1 MSCQCKICGLI
12 FKNNIPNAFHLSKM
26 HNLSIQEYYDK
37 FYKKENEGVCLN
49 CGKNTHFKRF
59 IDGYYKFCSYKCAGN
74 YKETIDKRKN
84 TNIERY
90 GVEAPLQN
98 KDIFN
103 KAKETIIKKYN
114 VENISQNKEIKEKK
128 IKTTMEHY
136 GVINP
141 FNIDRVK
148 EHCREKAKIKGKLKK
163 FYFKKYCSYYK
174 TGTIIDFN
182 DGLITIHC
190 NNCNNT
196 STMSQHLFF
205 VRLKRKH
212 EPCLICNKLTAP
224 VSYKEKE
231 LYSIISENYN
241 GLIIRNNRKII
252 PPQELDFYLPEINLA
267 IEFNGTYWH
276 ADKRFYKADDMLIHG
291 SAQYIWSRDK
301 NKQIECNK
309 RGIRLISIAEYDF
322 DIDKEN
328 VIKLLLKEIKN
339 MDNNW
344 QQISLLEAKFFTQS
358 GKFKAIQEIDPFA
371 MEEQRFVSKEDVGIR
386 FKFKM
391 VMSDPA
397 KYFIYPV
404 VDGKPATVE
413 EFKEAA
419 GITEI

>member
-1 MSCQCKICGLI
+1 MHICKICNKK
-12 FKNNIPNAFHLSKM
+12 FNSHIPSAFHLTKM
-26 HNLSIQEYYDK
+26 HNMTIKDYYDK
-37 FYKKENEGVCLN
+37 FYKKENEGICPV
-49 CGKNTHFKRF
+49 CGKSTKFIRF
-59 IDGYYKFCSYKCAGN
+59 VEGYRVFCSSKCAAN
-74 YKETIDKRKN
+74 YLETIEKRKA
-84 TNIERY
+84 TNFKKID
-90 GVEAPLQN
+90 VCFPLQN
-98 KDIFN
+98 ESIKNKTKNTILEKYGIENPSQIQDVKD
-103 KAKETIIKKYN
+103 
-114 VENISQNKEIKEKK
+114 KK
-128 IKTTMEHY
+128 IKTTLEHY

-148 EHCREKAKIKGKLKK
+148 EHCREKAKIKGKHKN
-163 FYFKKYCSYYK
+163 FYFKKYRSYYK

-212 EPCLICNKLTAP
+212 ESCLICNKLTSP

-291 SAQYIWSRDK
+291 SAQYIWSRDE
-301 NKQIECNK
+301 NKQIECHK
-309 RGIRLISIAEYDF
+309 RGIKLISITEYDY
-322 DIDKEN
+322 DTNREN
-328 VIKLLLKEIKN
+328 IVKTLIKEIKN

-358 GKFKAIQEIDPFA
+358 GKFQAVQEIDPFA
-371 MEEQRFVSKEDVGIR
+371 MEEQKFVLKENNNIR

-397 KYFIYPV
+397 KYYIYPI
-404 VDGKPATVE
+404 VDGKSVTVK
-413 EFKEAA
+413 EFKEIA

>member
-1 MSCQCKICGLI
+1 
-12 FKNNIPNAFHLSKM
+12 M
-26 HNLSIQEYYDK
+26 HNMTIKDYYDK
-37 FYKKENEGVCLN
+37 FYKKENEGICPV
-49 CGKNTHFKRF
+49 CGKSTKFIRF
-59 IDGYYKFCSYKCAGN
+59 VEGYRVFCSSKCAAN
-74 YKETIDKRKN
+74 YLETIEKRKATNFKKIGVCFPLQNESIKNKTKN
-84 TNIERY
+84 TILEKY
-90 GVEAPLQN
+90 GVENP
-98 KDIFN
+98 
-103 KAKETIIKKYN
+103 
-114 VENISQNKEIKEKK
+114 SQIQDVKNKK
-128 IKTTMEHY
+128 IKTTLEHY

-148 EHCREKAKIKGKLKK
+148 EHCREKAKIKGKHKN

-212 EPCLICNKLTAP
+212 EPCLICNKLTSP

-291 SAQYIWSRDK
+291 SAQYIWSRDE
-301 NKQIECNK
+301 NKQIECHK
-309 RGIRLISIAEYDF
+309 RGIKLISITEYDYNTNR
-322 DIDKEN
+322 EN
-328 VIKLLLKEIKN
+328 IIKTLIKEIKN

-358 GKFKAIQEIDPFA
+358 GKFQAVQEIDPFA
-371 MEEQRFVSKEDVGIR
+371 MEEQKFLLKENNNIR

-397 KYFIYPV
+397 KYYIYPI
-404 VDGKPATVE
+404 VDGNPATVE
-413 EFKEAA
+413 KLKEAA